1 MAVRD
6 VCDALDVVHVAIAR
20 DELALAQVEVQATWR
35 NGKGQ
40 FSIIILTFFKSFC
53 FRKRVLLVTGE
64 KLVFLESPN
73 VLSNR

>member
-20 DELALAQVEVQATWR
+20 DELALAQVEVQPTCK
-35 NGKGQ
+35 NGKVQ
-40 FSIIILTFFKSFC
+40 VSFIILKSFKSFC
-53 FRKRVLLVTGE
+53 FHKRVLLVTAE
-64 KLVFLESPN
+64 KLVFFESPN